1 MGTLACE
8 PLEQTEGL
16 AASRSNVQRREPVG
30 LYRRIQVRAVLEQQS
45 RHLHSAVAPSSR
57 AATIAPTGEDVQ
69 RRQAIAITGVW
80 IGATLQ
86 EHAHRL
92 KIASPIASR

>member
-1 MGTLACE
+1 MRPAESEQRSKVAEGSVHTL
-8 PLEQTEGL
+8 
-16 AASRSNVQRREPVG
+16 RSPSLSDKHTR
-30 LYRRIQVRAVLEQQS
+30 S
-45 RHLHSAVAPSSR
+45 SPSSR

-80 IGATLQ
+80 IGAMLQ